1 MRGETADQ
9 DHEGEGEGYL
19 VSVSDLMVGLLFV
32 FIMILVAFA
41 LLLREAD
48 RVSVSTDAT
57 LPAPPTAEEFQNM
70 HDKAQR
76 LEVGMAEAAQK
87 SAKDEAE
94 RKTLA
99 MELGAATVR
108 LTAALSD
115 LKDAQRQGIALAERL
130 IAVEAEAIRLKAQ
143 LAANIEPLPPLPS
156 LPPSDATNDEV
167 SRGLRICQD
176 QRGGLLRDI
185 RSHLRQRNVEDASI
199 DEATGVLRLS
209 EKALYFAPRADSLP
223 ATGVQRDVVKAV
235 ADVLSEVLPCFTSS
249 GRATRSCT
257 PETQPII
264 DAVFVEGHTDRRPFR
279 LTPDG
284 KDENYGLSARRA
296 LNVYELMKRDQ
307 PILWDLRNRENF
319 AIMGMSGYGPE
330 RPVPGRSGD
339 NQEDWAANRRIE
351 FRFLLD
357 PLPCLRLA
365 LPGR

>member
-1 MRGETADQ
+1 MRGEISNQ
-9 DHEGEGEGYL
+9 DPEGEGYL

-41 LLLREAD
+41 LLLRETN
-48 RVSVSTDAT
+48 RVSASADTTPSAS
-57 LPAPPTAEEFQNM
+57 PPAEEFQNM
-70 HDKAQR
+70 NAKVQR
-76 LEVGMAEAAQK
+76 LEADMAKAAQK
-87 SAKDEAE
+87 NANDEAQ

-99 MELGAATVR
+99 TELETATVR
-108 LTAALSD
+108 LAAVLSD
-115 LKDAQRQGIALAERL
+115 LKDAQRQSVAQAERL
-130 IAVEAEAIRLKAQ
+130 VAVEAEATRLKAQ
-143 LAANIEPLPPLPS
+143 LAADIEPLPPSASASTP
-156 LPPSDATNDEV
+156 DAANDEV

-176 QRGGLLRDI
+176 QRGSLLRHI

-199 DEATGVLRLS
+199 DEATGVLRLN

-365 LPGR
+365 LPVR